1 MIREIEF
8 DFLSP
13 ESSDVACRTIRE
25 ILDKPF
31 SFVPHD
37 QDSSHITK
45 DFSKSAQG
53 VLVNDGVRSRD
64 FKYYIFDWDDNIL
77 HMPTKIRMERKGD
90 DGVWRE
96 VEVST
101 STFALV
107 RADIEHYRAPKG
119 GWAEAFRDFQDN
131 PSRDNFLEDTIA
143 ALERIAHGET
153 PGPSYNALK
162 KTLREGRLFAIVTA
176 RGHAPETIEN
186 AVRIFI
192 RYALSEEEREEML
205 ANLRGYRRWIDKVE
219 VFGTDAEEIDYYLSL
234 CRYSA
239 VTNDSFKERMANDP
253 IYREKLA
260 TASTAARPELAKEF
274 AIRDFVEH
282 VFHMLERNNGFD
294 RSVSIGFSDDD
305 IGNVKSVSNF
315 IKREL
320 SRRFEGIKFVVYD
333 TSDATLAKGRKVCVS
348 GQLNL
353 PGF

>member
-1 MIREIEF
+1 MKRKI
-8 DFLSP
+8 P
-13 ESSDVACRTIRE
+13 Y
-25 ILDKPF
+25 
-31 SFVPHD
+31 
-37 QDSSHITK
+37 
-45 DFSKSAQG
+45 
-53 VLVNDGVRSRD
+53 VNTEVENRD

-77 HMPTKIRMERKGD
+77 HMPTKIRMEHLED
-90 DGVWRE
+90 DGTWKP

-107 RADIEHYRAPKG
+107 RADEGHYRPPSEG
-119 GWAEAFRDFQDN
+119 GWAAAFANFEDPKNQTEADDGNNCFI
-131 PSRDNFLEDTIA
+131 LDTLD
-143 ALERIAHGET
+143 ALEKVEHGEK

-176 RGHAPETIEN
+176 RGHSPKTIER

-192 RYALSEEEREEML
+192 KYALSEEEREEMMS
-205 ANLRGYRRWIDKVE
+205 NLRGYRQWIDGVGDGE
-219 VFGTDAEEIDYYLSL
+219 FGTDAEELDYYLGM

-239 VTNDSFKERMANDP
+239 VTYSGFKERMANDP

-260 TASTAARPELAKEF
+260 VATTAARPELAKEF

-282 VFHMLERNNGFD
+282 VFHMLRRSGQLK

-305 IGNVKSVSNF
+305 VGNVKTVSSF
-315 IKREL
+315 IREEL
-320 SRRFEGIKFVVYD
+320 SKRFEGIKFVVYD
-333 TSDATLAKGRKVCVS
+333 TSDRTLAKGRKVCVS

>member
-1 MIREIEF
+1 MLERNI
-8 DFLSP
+8 P
-13 ESSDVACRTIRE
+13 Y
-25 ILDKPF
+25 
-31 SFVPHD
+31 
-37 QDSSHITK
+37 
-45 DFSKSAQG
+45 
-53 VLVNDGVRSRD
+53 VNEEVCNRD

-77 HMPTKIRMERKGD
+77 HMPTKIKLEHCCE
-90 DGVWRE
+90 DGIWRP

-107 RADIEHYRAPKG
+107 RADTEHYRAPKG
-119 GWAEAFRDFQDN
+119 GWAEAFR
-131 PSRDNFLEDTIA
+131 NFEDPPLPDGCVSKFAPNRFIEDTIA
-143 ALERIAHGET
+143 ALEKVEHGDA

-176 RGHAPETIEN
+176 RGHSPETLEK

-192 RYALSEEEREEML
+192 RYALSESDRAEMMS
-205 ANLRGYRRWIDKVE
+205 NLRGYRQWIDGVTE
-219 VFGTDAEEIDYYLSL
+219 FGTDAEELDYYLGM

-239 VTNDSFKERMANDP
+239 VTYDGFKEKMANDP

-282 VFHMLERNNGFD
+282 IFHMLRRSGQLN

-305 IGNVKSVSNF
+305 VGNVKTVSSF
-315 IKREL
+315 IRSEL
-320 SRRFEGIKFVVYD
+320 SKRFDGIKFVVYD